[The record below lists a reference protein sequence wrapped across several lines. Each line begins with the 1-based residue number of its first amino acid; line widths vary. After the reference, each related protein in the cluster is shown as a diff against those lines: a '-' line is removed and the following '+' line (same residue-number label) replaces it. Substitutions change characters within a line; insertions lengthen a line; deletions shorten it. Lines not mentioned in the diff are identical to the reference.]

1 SARQSTRRN
10 GHVPAGVA
18 PSPSTLDDTTPLRP
32 RAHEKV
38 RSPNLKMPRLP
49 PGASGAT
56 WIVSVADAS
65 GHCTFPPRKGSSTLL
80 SAMTIEAPFSRFT
93 DRVRPEW
100 VDYNGHLNVAYYF
113 LIFDK
118 ATDAFYDW
126 LGIGKSYKDSSH
138 FSTCT
143 LEGHITYDRELLE
156 GDPVY
161 VTSRLLDFDGKRL
174 HYFH

>member
-1 SARQSTRRN
+1 
-10 GHVPAGVA
+10 
-18 PSPSTLDDTTPLRP
+18 
-32 RAHEKV
+32 
-38 RSPNLKMPRLP
+38 M
-49 PGASGAT
+49 
-56 WIVSVADAS
+56 
-65 GHCTFPPRKGSSTLL
+65 
-80 SAMTIEAPFSRFT
+80 
-93 DRVRPEW
+93 
-100 VDYNGHLNVAYYF
+100 DYNGHLNVAYYF

-138 FSTCT
+138 FSTFT

-174 HYFH
+174 HYFHEMYHAEKGYLASTNELLAIHVDMRIRRSAPMPETIVERLGSVKEAHAALPLPPQVGRTIGIASKRAR